1 MRVLDC
7 RQTSPPCSE
16 LTGHGDGLKLTYREM
31 QADAVAIVEQKFPLG
46 KLRCEMFRKLKVTF
60 ELRKQ
65 TK

>member
-16 LTGHGDGLKLTYREM
+16 LPGHGDGLKLRYRKM
-31 QADAVAIVEQKFPLG
+31 QADAVATVEQKFPLG
-46 KLRCEMFRKLKVTF
+46 KLRCEMFRKVTF